1 MSKADNAVL
10 LKSVRRRK
18 PRSLGDIHVRSSP
31 TKLPPLNTTPSFE
44 EDSEDDINVQGNALN
59 VPPPRTTNKARL
71 IDQPLLQTSR
81 RKSLSPSRNNSQI
94 EHLKKQVELL
104 KKQQSERKIELEKSK
119 SLVEEKQEK
128 IEKFSKKT
136 DKLSETIKNLENE
149 LTNYK
154 KLLEEE
160 KNNHNI
166 TKSSLAEQK
175 LEMERSKEEYD
186 IEIGR
191 FRSAVSIKSVNI
203 WPINN
208 FR

>member
-1 MSKADNAVL
+1 MSKADNAAL

-18 PRSLGDIHVRSSP
+18 PRSLGDIQVRSSP

-59 VPPPRTTNKARL
+59 VPPPRTTSKARL
-71 IDQPLLQTSR
+71 VEQSLINTSR

-94 EHLKKQVELL
+94 EHLKKQIEFL
-104 KKQQSERKIELEKSK
+104 KKQQSERKIELEQSK
-119 SLVEEKQEK
+119 SLVEEKQER
-128 IEKFSKKT
+128 IEKFGKRN
-136 DKLSETIKNLENE
+136 DKLHDTVKNLENE
-149 LTNYK
+149 LINYK

-166 TKSSLAEQK
+166 TKSSYTEQK
-175 LEMERSKEEYD
+175 LEMERSKEEHD

-203 WPINN
+203 
-208 FR
+208 